1 VREDRRGER
10 RLKHAAE
17 GQSSGDK
24 CRRRQPQCA
33 SAPESAQRVCARAR
47 VRVCVL
53 RVCAGAGKHTQTA
66 ALTLANC
73 SDDPCQNL
81 PGCAQRAR
89 AFHPGRAG
97 QVARAASDTYHR
109 ATAAVARP
117 FVRPPPPRTIAMEQ
131 TGTGQTNPIVGQ
143 SVKPIYTGYWYSSSV
158 LGEP

>member
-1 VREDRRGER
+1 MREDRRGER

-24 CRRRQPQCA
+24 RRRQPQCA
-33 SAPESAQRVCARAR
+33 SAPESAQRVCVCVC

-117 FVRPPPPRTIAMEQ
+117 FVRPPPPRTIAMNKRGQ
-131 TGTGQTNPIVGQ
+131 VRPILSLARVSKPIHRYPGTG
-143 SVKPIYTGYWYSSSV
+143 SR
-158 LGEP
+158 

>member
-1 VREDRRGER
+1 MREDRRGER

-24 CRRRQPQCA
+24 RRRQPQCA
-33 SAPESAQRVCARAR
+33 SAPESAQRVCVCAR

-143 SVKPIYTGYWYSSSV
+143 SVKPIYTGYWYSTV
-158 LGEP
+158 ARF